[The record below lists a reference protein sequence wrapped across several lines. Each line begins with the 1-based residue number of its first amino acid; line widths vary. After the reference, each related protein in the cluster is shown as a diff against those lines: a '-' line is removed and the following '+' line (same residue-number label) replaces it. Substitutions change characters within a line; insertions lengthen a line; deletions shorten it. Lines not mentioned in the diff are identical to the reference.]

1 MQDYECEATL
11 RFEQETGVGISP
23 VQTVS
28 YDPVMLVH
36 FLDYHMIICDSLL
49 WGEIIQLREVTSSQ
63 GNMPLQYAIAIA
75 ICGVTHRSG
84 SVCSPSE

>member
-11 RFEQETGVGISP
+11 RFEQETGLGISP

-63 GNMPLQYAIAIA
+63 GNMPLVWGYSQ
-75 ICGVTHRSG
+75 VR
-84 SVCSPSE
+84 VCV